1 MKKNGINLELVK
13 KENRSLILKCI
24 NANGPMSRKDIADLT
39 HLTAASVTQITTK
52 LINENILT
60 ELGSV
65 SESTGLKG
73 RKKVLLDIDH
83 DKKIICAIN
92 IDTQKTTI
100 AICNLNGELVTD
112 SHNNPS
118 IREYKTQ
125 RKLKPELFLHD
136 ICQETLGLFQGL
148 SSACRKKLSCIS
160 VSVPGIID
168 KESGIAQ
175 KAYSLWDQPV
185 PVKDILSDELL
196 LNVPILVS
204 NSVNAFATAE
214 ILFGAGKQYDSL
226 LVIKW
231 GPELESTIV
240 VDSVVYEGRHGKT
253 AELGHFI
260 VEKDGPL
267 CSCGRKGCLKSYVS
281 SSYLADIL
289 KISDFRPEDFG
300 SCYKKADIS
309 SQKRLDQ
316 IMDYFAE
323 SIVNA
328 CAIIVPDRIVLA
340 GSLFK
345 DRFIR
350 DKLID
355 ACKSYDPAYDNNRL
369 IYSAI
374 AGRESYIGPAA
385 VYIAS
390 ALFGRYTFDKK

>member
-24 NANGPMSRKDIADLT
+24 NENGPMSRKDIADLT

-52 LINENILT
+52 LIDENILT

-118 IREYKTQ
+118 IREFKTQ
-125 RKLKPELFLHD
+125 SKLKPQLFLHD
-136 ICQETLGLFQGL
+136 ICQETLGLFQSL

-160 VSVPGIID
+160 VSTPGIID
-168 KESGIAQ
+168 KKSGTAQ
-175 KAYSLWDQPV
+175 NSYGLWDQPV
-185 PVKDILSDELL
+185 PVKDILSDELH

-240 VDSVVYEGRHGKT
+240 VDSIVYEGRHGKT

-289 KISDFRPEDFG
+289 KILEFYS
-300 SCYKKADIS
+300 KKADIS

-316 IMDYFAE
+316 IMDYFAG

-328 CAIIVPDRIVLA
+328 CTIIVPDRIVLA

-390 ALFGRYTFDKK
+390 ALF